1 MSTTTEGARTEATTT
16 EAWVEAFAEG
26 WRAPRDADSFA
37 DHFDPW
43 LTDDIRLIQPQL
55 PTIVGRD
62 AFREHFA
69 RPIFSLIDDLRGTV
83 ESWAAAGEI
92 VLIELTLSGKIG
104 RRPFRLPVVDR
115 VTLRDGLAAERVSYF
130 DPTPLLVAV
139 ASRPRAWPR
148 FLKIQASQLL
158 GRRDNGGRSR

>member
-1 MSTTTEGARTEATTT
+1 MSTATDGARTETTAV

-43 LTDDIRLIQPQL
+43 LTDDVRLVQPQL
-55 PTIVGRD
+55 PPIVGRR
-62 AFREHFA
+62 AFRESFA

-83 ESWAAAGEI
+83 ERWAAKDEV
-92 VLIELTLSGKIG
+92 VLIELTLTGRIG
-104 RRPFRLPVVDR
+104 GRPFRLAVVDR
-115 VTLRDGLAAERVSYF
+115 VTLRDGRAAERVSYF

-139 ASRPRAWPR
+139 ASRPSAWPK

-158 GRRDNGGRSR
+158 GRRDNGGSSR